1 MAIYIIYIIYI
12 HYLKIW
18 MNMPEVAQRRSQDL
32 CKKLKQ
38 KALQHQLT
46 VKSLQLLLQS
56 SSSCCLQGSQLWLC
70 SLSQLFSQ
78 KAVLKH
84 FGKHLERKTSVLES
98 LFQQSYRAT
107 SQNFIKKEPPAK
119 MFSSKFCQI
128 FQKNYLQKI
137 SRRLL
142 LFSVVYER
150 LLLSMYCQQ

>member
-32 CKKLKQ
+32 CKQLKQ

-46 VKSLQLLLQS
+46 VKSLQLSLQS
-56 SSSCCLQGSQLWLC
+56 SSSQMFVGVLAMALQPFTIVLSKSC
-70 SLSQLFSQ
+70 SETFW
-78 KAVLKH
+78 KTP
-84 FGKHLERKTSVLES
+84 GKENILLES

-142 LFSVVYER
+142 LLSVVCER